1 MKLLTEEQLLDVVKD
16 KDLYI
21 YGAGEAADLLIKR
34 LNRYNIINYIV
45 MDSNGE
51 YSERLNTKVR
61 RFSDIVN
68 KIKNTDVVII
78 ATTEKYH
85 GEIEKMLNAYG
96 KINYH
101 IVSNRLYEVMHRLVN
116 KKFKLQTHIVEHCNL
131 KCRGCYHFS
140 SLAKEEYL
148 DLQEYENDI
157 RRLSELFDGK
167 IEEIFLLGGEP
178 LLHPKVEKF
187 FRITR
192 KYFRKGKIKI
202 LTNGLLLLN
211 MKDEFWDTISATDA
225 ELWVTKYPVNFDY
238 DKAVEYAKLHGVELR
253 FFNKEPVRTLGHQPL
268 DLDGNHDY
276 VNNFIWCYRA
286 NECID
291 LKHGKIFSCIIPAEI
306 KPFCEYFNKDL
317 EVGKDDYVDIY
328 EVETAEELLEKME
341 RPMPFC
347 RYCNREAI
355 AEFGIIPW
363 RQTKYEIDEWTV

>member
-1 MKLLTEEQLLDVVKD
+1 MKLLTEGQLLDVVRGKR
-16 KDLYI
+16 LYI
-21 YGAGEAADLLIKR
+21 YGAGEVADLLIKR

-51 YSERLNTKVR
+51 YSERLNIKVS

-85 GEIEKMLNAYG
+85 GEIEKRLNAYE

-101 IVSNRLYEVMHRLVN
+101 TVSNRLYEVMHRLVN
-116 KKFKLQTHIVEHCNL
+116 KIFKLQTHIVEHCNL

-167 IEEIFLLGGEP
+167 IEEILLLGGEP
-178 LLHPKVEKF
+178 LLHPEVEKF
-187 FRITR
+187 FSITR
-192 KYFRKGKIKI
+192 KYFRKGKIKL
-202 LTNGLLLLN
+202 LTNGLLLLK
-211 MKDEFWDTISATDA
+211 MKDEFWETIRATNA

-238 DKAVEYAKLHGVELR
+238 DKAVEHARLHGVELS

-268 DLDGNHDY
+268 DLEGKQDY
-276 VNNFIWCYRA
+276 FKNFVGCYRA

-291 LKHGKIFSCIIPAEI
+291 LKHGKVFSCIIPAEI
-306 KPFCEYFNKDL
+306 KPFVDYFKKTIPISL
-317 EVGKDDYVDIY
+317 DDYVDIY
-328 EVETAEELLEKME
+328 KVNSAEEMLEKME
-341 RPMPFC
+341 KPMPFC
-347 RYCNREAI
+347 RFCNRESI
-355 AEFGIIPW
+355 DVFGVSPW
-363 RQTKYEIDEWTV
+363 SQTEHNIDEWTV